1 MKKAFLALSI
11 ITALTLSSCVTESV
25 TDEDLLNNTL
35 NEATT
40 SFEAENY
47 EEAEK
52 LFSDALLID
61 ESNEIAI
68 KNQII
73 TLNQLDKNEE
83 ALALSKK
90 ASTLYPDSIKFKLI
104 SARLYALLGDD
115 ENAIIQYQEILKTA
129 GLEESYNL
137 EYLDYLLTLD
147 YENNDDIRTLIVE
160 RANFL
165 LDNNIAVIEALKT
178 LCMQDKSNIMYSLL
192 LEKASPKQ
200 WKEIF
205 STED

>member
-178 LCMQDKSNIMYSLL
+178 LCMQDK
-192 LEKASPKQ
+192 
-200 WKEIF
+200 
-205 STED
+205 

>member
-178 LCMQDKSNIMYSLL
+178 LCMQDKTNIMYSLL

>member
-11 ITALTLSSCVTESV
+11 ITALTLSSCATDNV
-25 TDEDLLNNTL
+25 TDEDVLNNTL
-35 NEATT
+35 NEANT

-47 EEAEK
+47 VEAEK
-52 LFSDALLID
+52 LFSDALKLD

-73 TLNQLDKNEE
+73 TLNQIDKNEE

-90 ASTLYPDSIKFKLI
+90 ALTLYPDSIKFQLI
-104 SARLYALLGDD
+104 TARLYVLLGDD
-115 ENAIIQYQEILKTA
+115 ENAIIQYQNVLKTA
-129 GLEESYNL
+129 ALEKSYNL

-165 LDNNIAVIEALKT
+165 LDNNIAVTEALKA

-205 STED
+205 TAED